1 MNSSR
6 AETGRPAAAFA
17 AGLLVLVL
25 LGSLAG
31 VADARQFRSLRIIAT
46 PDAAS
51 TRLPDGAR
59 PVEPLVPLTR
69 AQARAALERVL
80 AAWNDGD
87 IERYL
92 GFRPVLARPDTL
104 TYRSRKFIRRH
115 RWGVG
120 AAGLAAAALI
130 LFISVLIEQ
139 RNWSRYQE
147 DRANNVKEVMI
158 DLFQVSDPDLA
169 QGRQV
174 SAKEVMDRGAAE
186 LPERLA
192 GQPVLLADMLET
204 IGRVYRRLGDYDA
217 AAESIEGALD
227 TVIFALRKKIVD
239 FADIIS

>member
-51 TRLPDGAR
+51 TRLPDGAH

-80 AAWNDGD
+80 AAWNDAD

-92 GFRPVLARPDTL
+92 GEGF
-104 TYRSRKFIRRH
+104 Y
-115 RWGVG
+115 
-120 AAGLAAAALI
+120 
-130 LFISVLIEQ
+130 
-139 RNWSRYQE
+139 
-147 DRANNVKEVMI
+147 
-158 DLFQVSDPDLA
+158 DPN
-169 QGRQV
+169 
-174 SAKEVMDRGAAE
+174 
-186 LPERLA
+186 
-192 GQPVLLADMLET
+192 
-204 IGRVYRRLGDYDA
+204 RLGDNVDA
-217 AAESIEGALD
+217 LVRRDARLYLQAIQGVQTLQQYVEDDPARPGRQRLVSRVSVTARTQIEFETAAGSFTRRSGINEFL
-227 TVIFALRKKIVD
+227 LRIVHEE
-239 FADIIS
+239 AAR